1 MKTTFRYWI
10 FALLLL
16 GLADYSRAD
25 NPGTTQDCAIATQQI
40 ALDGGVLHY
49 SRAGVGPY
57 ILLLHGLFAQ
67 KEQWNSL
74 LCLLSA
80 AGYTAIAPDLPGY
93 GQSVDFPLADY
104 RLENHVARL
113 QQLFEILGI
122 TRFELAGSS
131 MGGAIAA
138 LYVRT
143 YPDRVRTLAFIGS
156 PLGLVDWSPPVKEA
170 IYQGIN
176 PFIPVDLA
184 QFDLEMSLLF
194 ANPPQIPQPVK
205 EAVVKDYVER
215 NRHYQQ
221 VWNIVNLYDTLLN
234 QGPRLRIPTLVIW
247 GADDKIF
254 NIQDVG
260 RLYYRIPRSKWV
272 KLPNTGHL
280 PHLEN
285 PAKTA
290 AIYIGFLQS
299 RYGGW
304 FWEQ

>member
-10 FALLLL
+10 FALLLV
-16 GLADYSRAD
+16 GLAGYSHAD
-25 NPGTTQDCAIATQQI
+25 HPGSTQDCAIATQQI
-40 ALDGGVLHY
+40 ALDGGALHY
-49 SRAGVGPY
+49 NRAGTGPP

-104 RLENHVARL
+104 RLEHQVARL
-113 QQLFEILGI
+113 RQLIDILGM

-143 YPDRVRTLAFIGS
+143 YPDQVRTLAFIGS
-156 PLGLVDWSPPVKEA
+156 PLGLVDWSPQVKEA
-170 IYQGIN
+170 IYQGFN
-176 PFIPVDLA
+176 PFIPVDIA

-205 EAVVKDYVER
+205 ETAVKDYVER

-221 VWNIVNLYDTLLN
+221 VWDIVNLYDTLLD

-247 GADDKIF
+247 GANDKVF
-254 NIQDVG
+254 NVQDAE
-260 RLYYRIPRSKWV
+260 RLHYRIPRSKRV

-299 RYGGW
+299 RHGGW

>member
-16 GLADYSRAD
+16 GLADYSHAD
-25 NPGTTQDCAIATQQI
+25 HPGSTQDCAIATQQI
-40 ALDGGVLHY
+40 TLDGGVLHY
-49 SRAGVGPY
+49 NRAGAGPP

-67 KEQWNSL
+67 KEQWNSW

-93 GQSVDFPLADY
+93 GQSVDFPLVDY
-104 RLENHVARL
+104 RLEHQVARL
-113 QQLFEILGI
+113 RQLIDILGI

-138 LYVRT
+138 LYIRT
-143 YPDRVRTLAFIGS
+143 YPDQVRTLAFIGS
-156 PLGLVDWSPPVKEA
+156 PLGLVDWSPQVKEA

-176 PFIPVDLA
+176 PFIPVDIA

-205 EAVVKDYVER
+205 EAAVKDYVER

-221 VWNIVNLYDTLLN
+221 VWDIVNLYDTLLD

-247 GADDKIF
+247 GANDKVF
-254 NIQDVG
+254 NVQDAE
-260 RLYYRIPRSKWV
+260 RLHYRIPRSKQV

-299 RYGGW
+299 RHGGW

>member
-16 GLADYSRAD
+16 GLAGYSHAD
-25 NPGTTQDCAIATQQI
+25 NPGSTQDCAIATQQI

-49 SRAGVGPY
+49 NRAGAGSP

-104 RLENHVARL
+104 RLEHQVARL
-113 QQLFEILGI
+113 RQLIDILGI

-143 YPDRVRTLAFIGS
+143 YPDQVHTLAFIGS
-156 PLGLVDWSPPVKEA
+156 PLGLVDWSPQVKEA

-176 PFIPVDLA
+176 PFIPVDIA

-205 EAVVKDYVER
+205 EAAVKDYVEH

-221 VWNIVNLYDTLLN
+221 VWDIVNLYDTLLD

-247 GADDKIF
+247 GANDKVF
-254 NIQDVG
+254 NVQDAE
-260 RLYYRIPRSKWV
+260 RLHYRIPRSKRV

-299 RYGGW
+299 RHGGW